1 MINVGTIE
9 ISSKDSANK
18 AFKKPPNENNIE
30 VEIKTKMLNVQLTTV
45 RS

>member
-1 MINVGTIE
+1 MIKVGTID

-18 AFKKPPNENNIE
+18 AFKKPPNENRIE
-30 VEIKTKMLNVQLTTV
+30 VEMTTKILKDQLSTV

>member
-1 MINVGTIE
+1 MMKVGIIE

-18 AFKKPPNENNIE
+18 AFKKPPSENRTD
-30 VEIKTKMLNVQLTTV
+30 VEITTKIHKGQLFTF